1 LLQNMFMLAWGALE
15 VTTDP
20 LGPFLDGL
28 ISGGTEGWK
37 SRPREAQRL
46 LQNMFMLAW
55 GALEVTADPLGPFL
69 DGLLCGGTE
78 GWMSRP
84 REAEVEA

>member
-1 LLQNMFMLAWGALE
+1 
-15 VTTDP
+15 
-20 LGPFLDGL
+20 
-28 ISGGTEGWK
+28 
-37 SRPREAQRL
+37 
-46 LQNMFMLAW
+46 MFMLAW